1 MSNPDEMVECRVT
14 SRVRAFNGCSPGE
27 EVILSRAAATEHER
41 RGRVVILGELTP
53 DDASEE
59 E

>member
-1 MSNPDEMVECRVT
+1 MGASSEMVRCMVT
-14 SRVRAFNGCSPGE
+14 TAVRRFNDRTPGE
-27 EVILSRAAATEHER
+27 EVILSRAAAIEHER